1 MPQFHGHRNRRT
13 EPSHP
18 TLEADPQSLHEQ
30 RNIVALRMKV
40 KGKLEAGGRRI
51 ESKKKN
57 KGEYSPLW
65 IRGAI

>member
-1 MPQFHGHRNRRT
+1 
-13 EPSHP
+13 
-18 TLEADPQSLHEQ
+18 
-30 RNIVALRMKV
+30 MKV